1 MPGPMSRPD
10 GHRETDAERKER
22 GRKILNGRTPKTG
35 KTASKT
41 R

>member
-10 GHRETDAERKER
+10 GHRETQQERIER
-22 GRKILNGRTPKTG
+22 GRKIQNGQTPKTG
-35 KTASKT
+35 KTN

>member
-10 GHRETDAERKER
+10 GQKESDDERKKR
-22 GRKILNGRTPKTG
+22 GQALLRGKTPRTG
-35 KTASKT
+35 KTK